1 MYFAQGD
8 SVIRSTNVDATT
20 PTWSVLT
27 NATTGGQVTAL
38 AVSKAS
44 PANTLFVGGSNG
56 KVLKIAGATIGD
68 PTATDISTGLPVG
81 YVNCI
86 AVDPTDANKLI
97 VVFSNYS
104 IKSVWSSDDGGTT
117 WSDISGNLEQ
127 NSDGTGNGPSVRWA
141 TAVTFGGQ
149 TVFYAATSTGLYS
162 TSTLNGT
169 STVWAQ
175 EGSTTIGNVVCAMV
189 KGRDADGLVVVAT
202 HGAGVYSATQTV
214 VSVEDELGI
223 PTQYTLSQNY
233 PNPFNPST
241 KINFSLPQ
249 TGKVVITLFDALGR
263 KVKDIVDQEF
273 AVGNHSLNF
282 DASNLTSG
290 VYFYRLQSDNFVQTR
305 KMVLLR

>member
-1 MYFAQGD
+1 
-8 SVIRSTNVDATT
+8 
-20 PTWSVLT
+20 
-27 NATTGGQVTAL
+27 
-38 AVSKAS
+38 
-44 PANTLFVGGSNG
+44 
-56 KVLKIAGATIGD
+56 
-68 PTATDISTGLPVG
+68 
-81 YVNCI
+81 
-86 AVDPTDANKLI
+86 
-97 VVFSNYS
+97 
-104 IKSVWSSDDGGTT
+104 
-117 WSDISGNLEQ
+117 
-127 NSDGTGNGPSVRWA
+127 
-141 TAVTFGGQ
+141 
-149 TVFYAATSTGLYS
+149 
-162 TSTLNGT
+162 
-169 STVWAQ
+169 
-175 EGSTTIGNVVCAMV
+175 MV